1 MIAAHPDGHHG
12 SKNMHV
18 HIVFNSVR
26 KYAGVQEKW
35 HYKTLE
41 ELSVSIM
48 TKKEFEQKQIE
59 KMQEAISEKAREL
72 WNDAL
77 SNIDGTVYSNKW
89 EYLDYLEEIRFRRVS
104 TLTLQQVKETILS
117 FVEFNVMKERENV
130 KSVVQVESTQNVAV
144 EIVADNQN
152 NFELDITENVVLE
165 ENPVVESAVEE
176 AVVVER
182 VIEIV

>member
-1 MIAAHPDGHHG
+1 
-12 SKNMHV
+12 MHV

-41 ELSVSIM
+41 ELSVSIL
-48 TKKEFEQKQIE
+48 TKEEFEQKQID
-59 KMQEAISEKAREL
+59 KMQEVISEKAREL

-104 TLTLQQVKETILS
+104 TLTLQQVKEPILS
-117 FVEFNVMKERENV
+117 FVEFNEMKERENV